1 MSSIVELRK
10 IVSAQKPGTLSGYT
24 VSLLNAKILVNA
36 FDQVSPETR
45 EKFLQL
51 NPEQLIKTA
60 ETLLTIN

>member
-10 IVSAQKPGTLSGYT
+10 IVNAQKPGTLNGYT

-60 ETLLTIN
+60 ETLLKIN